1 LLGLAELVN
10 DALRRHGVE
19 TRLDPSRLR
28 WSPWF
33 SCRDTLQVRIPSK
46 PGLFALG
53 EEVAALP
60 KASEP
65 GEGDSAGVGK
75 RTLALFRISE
85 TNDLA
90 IALDRLGL
98 PGHPES
104 KSIANRP
111 CFARYAV
118 IEDPAQR
125 QTAFE
130 ILEQG
135 MGASPEAR
143 SVGGSVETR
152 AGWIDGRVEP
162 EEAGLAGAI
171 RFLMA

>member
-19 TRLDPSRLR
+19 TSLDPSRLC

-33 SCRDTLQVRIPSK
+33 SCSDTLQVRIPSK

-53 EEVAALP
+53 EEVAA
-60 KASEP
+60 SEAR
-65 GEGDSAGVGK
+65 EGDSDSSGR

-90 IALDRLGL
+90 VALDRLGL

-104 KSIANRP
+104 KSIANRA

-118 IEDPAQR
+118 IEDPGQR
-125 QTAFE
+125 QTAFRF
-130 ILEQG
+130 LEQG
-135 MGASPEAR
+135 MGRLTEAPPPQPAP
-143 SVGGSVETR
+143 T
-152 AGWIDGRVEP
+152 D
-162 EEAGLAGAI
+162 
-171 RFLMA
+171 F